1 MLIIDTCSWLKIR
14 YLEESGVLR
23 IKDLIYES
31 DLWTTHELAKEYEY
45 YLKDYLDLKRF
56 SIQSL
61 KFQKLEKFIDKEL
74 DPADLSIIEFGRKND
89 KALIISD
96 DGAELVILNLFHLKA
111 FQLSEFILFLVNQN
125 ILKKTEAINSI
136 KHLRKWRNIKE
147 KKKKKLLREINL
159 IS

>member
-14 YLEESGVLR
+14 YLEELNVIKL
-23 IKDLIYES
+23 KDLIYES
-31 DLWTTHELAKEYEY
+31 ELWTTHELVKEYKY
-45 YLKDYLDLKRF
+45 YLKDFLELEKF
-56 SIQSL
+56 SIQSV

-74 DPADLSIIEFGRKND
+74 DPADLSIIEFGRKNND
-89 KALIISD
+89 ALIISD
-96 DGAELVILNLFHLKA
+96 DGAELAILNLFHLKA
-111 FQLSEFILFLVNQN
+111 FQLSEFIVFLVNQN

-147 KKKKKLLREINL
+147 RKKKKLLSMINL